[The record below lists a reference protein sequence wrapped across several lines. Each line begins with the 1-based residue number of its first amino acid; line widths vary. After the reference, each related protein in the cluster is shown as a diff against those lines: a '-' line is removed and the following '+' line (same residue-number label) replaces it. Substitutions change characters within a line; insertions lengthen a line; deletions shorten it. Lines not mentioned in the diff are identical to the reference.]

1 MLLISDCLYSTV
13 SQSISV
19 WTATQYKTKQITLL
33 RRTVLGTIARHTQF
47 AIFTR
52 RLAGDNGGVDNTL
65 RRLQLLQFLKKR
77 STDLN
82 AVLDSKPPKCTALTR
97 GTSVQLLLCK
107 VRRRVPATEVT
118 RNGYSARVTPS
129 IPLGDVKVN
138 VRIAALA
145 ERHHATRRSTH
156 KRVY

>member
-1 MLLISDCLYSTV
+1 M
-13 SQSISV
+13 
-19 WTATQYKTKQITLL
+19 
-33 RRTVLGTIARHTQF
+33 LGTFARHTQF
-47 AIFTR
+47 VIFTR

-77 STDLN
+77 SE

-107 VRRRVPATEVT
+107 VRRRVQATEVT

-129 IPLGDVKVN
+129 PPPDDVKVN

-145 ERHHATRRSTH
+145 ERHHATRGSTH